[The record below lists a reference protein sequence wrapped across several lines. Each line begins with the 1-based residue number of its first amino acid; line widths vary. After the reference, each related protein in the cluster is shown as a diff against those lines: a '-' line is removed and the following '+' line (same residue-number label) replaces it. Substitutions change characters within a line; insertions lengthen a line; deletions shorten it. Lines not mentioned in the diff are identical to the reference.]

1 MLENQERSEV
11 TERGGGCW
19 GDLKLKEVEEKR
31 QMMDLTPPRGLDIL
45 AGKVDR
51 CHRLP
56 IKQRNKVFIVDE
68 MKIHTLL
75 PWCCQSELS
84 GAERT
89 GPLKCVSH
97 RRLARFKVIWLLVLR
112 CLSG

>member
-1 MLENQERSEV
+1 
-11 TERGGGCW
+11 
-19 GDLKLKEVEEKR
+19 
-31 QMMDLTPPRGLDIL
+31 MMDLTPLKGLDIS
-45 AGKVDR
+45 ARKVDR

-56 IKQRNKVFIVDE
+56 IKQRNKVFMVDE

-89 GPLKCVSH
+89 GLLKLMSH
-97 RRLARFKVIWLLVLR
+97 VYLAHFKVI
-112 CLSG
+112 